1 MFSGP
6 DDDVSQSTMAA
17 PSSKHWDANT
27 MNSTAK
33 GAPSE
38 GMNATMTTIDAGEKL
53 FLKPSMTPEEK
64 KENDKLVKQYQTWKN
79 LRYHFLEPEPFQNES
94 LTSDFSRH
102 RI

>member
-53 FLKPSMTPEEK
+53 FLKPSMVSRSK
-64 KENDKLVKQYQTWKN
+64 KLHHLLNRSPCLLDLDTRGKE
-79 LRYHFLEPEPFQNES
+79 RE
-94 LTSDFSRH
+94 
-102 RI
+102 